1 MDHDFEI
8 NLNIPK
14 ENEERMFDSLEI
26 DSRNIWVREFETI
39 AKSSDMAVSKL
50 ENIFPSPDDKIQFA
64 LENIK
69 ILNEIQ
75 RKIHKINNLVDVF
88 KKNMTRGKVH
98 ALSSMYESFQSSQ
111 SYYNDLTNLQATPIK
126 LRRRNLSLP
135 TFVERRLNYEP
146 KILNVE
152 KERDVVERKEEIQ
165 AVEVSFSQCTYFLH
179 VGNLQY
185 LVIRGGRI
193 LELIVVLK
201 NYYFTFIFEFIKR
214 WQGIKLFQYY

>member
-1 MDHDFEI
+1 MDHDSLEI

-26 DSRNIWVREFETI
+26 DSKNIWVREFETI

-50 ENIFPSPDDKIQFA
+50 ENIFPRQSPDDKIQFA

-75 RKIHKINNLVDVF
+75 RKILKINNLVDVF
-88 KKNMTRGKVH
+88 KENMTRGKVH
-98 ALSSMYESFQSSQ
+98 ALSSMCESFQSSQ

-126 LRRRNLSLP
+126 FRRRNLSLR
-135 TFVERRLNYEP
+135 TFVKRRLNYEP

-152 KERDVVERKEEIQ
+152 KERDVIERKEEIQ
-165 AVEVSFSQCTYFLH
+165 AVEADQ
-179 VGNLQY
+179 
-185 LVIRGGRI
+185 
-193 LELIVVLK
+193 K
-201 NYYFTFIFEFIKR
+201 N
-214 WQGIKLFQYY
+214 